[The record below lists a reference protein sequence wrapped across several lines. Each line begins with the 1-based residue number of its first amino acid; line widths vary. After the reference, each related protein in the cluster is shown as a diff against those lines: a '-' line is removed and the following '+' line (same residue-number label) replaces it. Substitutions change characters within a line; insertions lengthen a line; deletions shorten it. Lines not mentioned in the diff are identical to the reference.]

1 MSIKIGSGTGS
12 GIKLGGSGVSLSI
25 GGKPSI
31 GVGSKQAHPFDE
43 IVYTG
48 NDEVDTAQEFNEVQK
63 GFMERNR
70 AEQERFRLATD
81 SEYWCCLVFQ
91 SREQKEQFL
100 QAMKWMVHGDKYI
113 DGVKVAKSLNVELN
127 SVKVPYNTS
136 EGKSVTQNLKD
147 LT

>member
-12 GIKLGGSGVSLSI
+12 GIKLGGSGVSLNI
-25 GGKPSI
+25 GGKPTI
-31 GVGSKQAHPFDE
+31 GVGSKQAHPFDVIE
-43 IVYTG
+43 YTG

-113 DGVKVAKSLNVELN
+113 DGVKVAKTLNVELN

>member
-25 GGKPSI
+25 GGKTNIASK
-31 GVGSKQAHPFDE
+31 GSEHPFDKIE
-43 IVYTG
+43 YTG

>member
-12 GIKLGGSGVSLSI
+12 GIKLGGSGISLNI
-25 GGKPSI
+25 GGKPTI
-31 GVGSKQAHPFDE
+31 GVGSKQAHPFDVIE
-43 IVYTG
+43 YTG

-113 DGVKVAKSLNVELN
+113 DGVKVAKTLNVELN
-127 SVKVPYNTS
+127 SVKVPYDTS

>member
-12 GIKLGGSGVSLSI
+12 GIKLGGSGISLNI
-25 GGKPSI
+25 GGKPTI
-31 GVGSKQAHPFDE
+31 GVGSKQAHPFDVIE
-43 IVYTG
+43 YTG

>member
-12 GIKLGGSGVSLSI
+12 GIKLGGSSVSLSI
-25 GGKPSI
+25 GGKSSI
-31 GVGSKQAHPFDE
+31 GVGAKQGHPFDVIE
-43 IVYTG
+43 YTG
-48 NDEVDTAQEFNEVQK
+48 NDEIDAEQEFNEVQK

>member
-1 MSIKIGSGTGS
+1 MSIKIGSGIGS
-12 GIKLGGSGVSLSI
+12 GIKLGGSGISLNI
-25 GGKPSI
+25 GGKPTI

-43 IVYTG
+43 IEYTG

>member
-12 GIKLGGSGVSLSI
+12 GIKLGGSGISLNI
-25 GGKPSI
+25 GGKPTI
-31 GVGSKQAHPFDE
+31 GVGSKQAHPFDVIE
-43 IVYTG
+43 YTG

-113 DGVKVAKSLNVELN
+113 DGVKVAKTLNVELN